1 VWRYLGVTE
10 KVNDLQQQTDRS
22 GSVIMKEIITRAEK
36 VSSLGD
42 IGFKELVLTAGWYLW
57 WERMQ
62 ITNGEIK

>member
-1 VWRYLGVTE
+1 
-10 KVNDLQQQTDRS
+10 
-22 GSVIMKEIITRAEK
+22 MKEIITRAEK